1 MFLMFDAFVFRVDF
15 DPIEI
20 VKHLESLEFSLVP
33 ATALYGYRYCYKL
46 ELGGNSHG
54 IVQYG
59 GDSVGTGVYVQVMGS
74 HSGRVRDYFLTLG
87 LPCHLLRADIALDF
101 NGAKYFKKLSKDL
114 VSLARL
120 KGLKTST
127 VGDWVQ
133 GLGGRTLYVGS
144 RSSTFMI
151 RLYEKY
157 KQKGVDTNGEETIR
171 LEMEIKPY
179 KHARLESFP
188 LTALEL
194 VSSSSIYS
202 PIYQKYLKLTEG
214 ITMNCIRKDTD
225 HERALAH
232 MVKQYQKTIEKQL
245 DISGGCLDTFYQSL
259 TKHENWKND

>member
-1 MFLMFDAFVFRVDF
+1 MLLKFDAFVFRVDF

-20 VKHLESLEFSLVP
+20 LQHIESLEFSLVP

-46 ELGGNSHG
+46 ELGGESHG

-74 HSGRVRDYFLTLG
+74 HSGRVRDYFLSLS

-101 NGAKYFKKLSKDL
+101 NGAKYFKQLSKDL
-114 VSLARL
+114 VSLAKL

-157 KQKGVDTNGEETIR
+157 KQKGIDTNGEETIR

-179 KHARLESFP
+179 KHARLESFS

-225 HERALAH
+225 HQRALAH
-232 MVKQYQKTIEKQL
+232 MVKQYQKTIQKQL
-245 DISGGCLDTFYQSL
+245 DLSGGCLDTFFRSL
-259 TKHENWKND
+259 TSHENWKNE